1 MRILLS
7 GGIKTQNI
15 VSGIQKKFTASGDDF
30 IVIEYL
36 DDIDDMFSR
45 GEYFDKALVTEQSIT
60 RDYSITDEYTI
71 RKRVNDFANIMKAK
85 PRKFNFVFLAQEKTM
100 ANMIHEEILPILGE
114 SAVVLKEPP
123 YTVPFFVS
131 ILVTDSKQL
140 PDEIVYTP
148 ELKVKETPEITDDS
162 AIFEDMDMAENVTNK
177 VAPDNFDLEM
187 FGVTDDFKDLPD
199 DFKVTDEIELDEG
212 EEDIGVPIGG
222 LEVPDFDDEE
232 EPENENEAL
241 EISDEDY
248 TEPEVYN
255 PTGSNT
261 FNENWGEK
269 DLNLEGINPIKQSGE
284 LNNYIEET
292 PVDESINE
300 TTQDT
305 GYIPGFDEPEEQ
317 SEYDQNLMMNDG
329 DYIQNDQS
337 VYTPEENTNQYIDNP
352 GDFGYT
358 EPSLADNDNQI
369 QYDTDEFSSGFDNY
383 SQDNILP
390 GFDTSDYTNSD
401 AEQDYQNNM
410 EQNMYQ
416 PEEQAGFSA
425 DDYSD
430 DVEEDHNESSMTTN
444 GISLDKPVQSA
455 QSQKKKGLFGKL
467 VGGSTQVPQQQQVQP
482 NNVAKNKQSAMMN
495 NLMGMGKLSPDTVRN
510 ALKPFAA
517 RGNSI
522 VVTGCGGCGTSTI
535 AYSLASMV
543 AQLGYTVLLV
553 DMDTE
558 GRTQSYIS
566 RDNYESM
573 EPDGANLMSAV
584 NSSNGINTH
593 ISVVRQ
599 GFHLLTMGLGTD
611 TAPVN
616 ELLHKEKISR
626 FVNLAKTSHN
636 FVIYDIPFNVATGFL
651 SDIVYMSDNLVLVTD
666 ASNWGITKTM
676 LSVCNIPSE
685 DMQDTVFNRAQ
696 IVFNKYRNLYKVLG
710 KKVRTCVDITRVMD
724 QKVLELVGDDPGFHF
739 EDLHIAGIINDDP
752 DFEQGWFDD
761 VQYVDTKKGQQIF
774 LELVEHIVLKK

>member
-148 ELKVKETPEITDDS
+148 ELTVKETPEITDDS

-430 DVEEDHNESSMTTN
+430 DVEEDPNESSMTTN
-444 GISLDKPVQSA
+444 GINLDKPVQSV
-455 QSQKKKGLFGKL
+455 QLQKKKGLFGKL

-495 NLMGMGKLSPDTVRN
+495 NLMGMSKLSPDTVRN

>member
-1 MRILLS
+1 MKILLS

-85 PRKFNFVFLAQEKTM
+85 PRKFNFVFLAQEKDM
-100 ANMIHEEILPILGE
+100 ANIIHEEILPILGE

-148 ELKVKETPEITDDS
+148 ELTVKETPEISDDS
-162 AIFEDMDMAENVTNK
+162 AIFEDMDMAENVTSK

-187 FGVTDDFKDLPD
+187 FGVTDDFKDLPN
-199 DFKVTDEIELDEG
+199 DFKVTDEIKLDEG
-212 EEDIGVPIGG
+212 EEDIGVPIGD
-222 LEVPDFDDEE
+222 LELPDFDDEE
-232 EPENENEAL
+232 DIETEKDSL

-255 PTGSNT
+255 PVGSNT

-300 TTQDT
+300 ITHDT
-305 GYIPGFDEPEEQ
+305 SYIPGFDEPEEQ
-317 SEYDQNLMMNDG
+317 SQYDQNLLINDG
-329 DYIQNDQS
+329 EYMKDNQTVYI
-337 VYTPEENTNQYIDNP
+337 PEENTNQYTDNP
-352 GDFGYT
+352 GSFGYEDST
-358 EPSLADNDNQI
+358 FADNDQV
-369 QYDTDEFSSGFDNY
+369 QYNENEFNSGFDNY
-383 SQDNILP
+383 SQDNVLP
-390 GFDTSDYTNSD
+390 GFDTSDYANSD
-401 AEQDYQNNM
+401 ADQDYQNNM

-430 DVEEDHNESSMTTN
+430 NDNIEEESNETSMKAN
-444 GISLDKPVQSA
+444 KISLDKPIQNVQP
-455 QSQKKKGLFGKL
+455 QKKKGLFGKL
-467 VGGSTQVPQQQQVQP
+467 VGGSTQMSQQQVQQ
-482 NNVAKNKQSAMMN
+482 NNVANNKQSAMMN
-495 NLMGMGKLSPDTVRN
+495 NVVGMGKLSPDAVRN
-510 ALKPFAA
+510 ALKPFAV

-535 AYSLASMV
+535 AYSLASIV

-626 FVNLAKTSHN
+626 FANLAKTSHN
-636 FVIYDIPFNVATGFL
+636 FVIYDIPFNIATGFL

-739 EDLHIAGIINDDP
+739 EDLHIAGIINDDT

-774 LELVEHIVLKK
+774 LELIERIVLKK